1 MLCFSLLLDVLGEVI
16 FTALHVA
23 PAQRFPK
30 PLSAKEEREC
40 FERMANGDQNA
51 RTKLIEH
58 NLRLVAH
65 VVKKYCPNVNDQ
77 EDFVSIGSIGLLKA
91 VSTFDYRKGA
101 RFATYASRCI
111 ENEILMHFRSKK
123 KSAQE
128 VYIDDPIDTDKDGN
142 VLTLMD
148 IVADEADFVEGIELK
163 MRAQALHSAILKLEP
178 REQEIITYRYGLHG
192 GEPQT
197 QREVASRL
205 HISRSYVSRIEKKAL
220 EKLRESA
227 ADLA

>member
-1 MLCFSLLLDVLGEVI
+1 MLSFSLLLDVIGEL
-16 FTALHVA
+16 FFAALHVTQ
-23 PAQRFPK
+23 PHHFPK
-30 PLSAKEEREC
+30 PLSAKEERQY
-40 FERMANGDQNA
+40 FEQMEQGDQIA

-65 VVKKYCPNVNDQ
+65 VVKKYCSNPNDQ
-77 EDFVSIGSIGLLKA
+77 EDLVSIGSIGLIKA

-128 VYIDDPIDTDKDGN
+128 MYIDDPIDTDKDGN

-148 IVADEADFVEGIELK
+148 IIADENDFVEGIEMKL
-163 MRAQALHSAILKLEP
+163 RAQTLRSALRSLEP
-178 REQEIITYRYGLHG
+178 REREIIYYRYGLHNG
-192 GEPQT
+192 DPQT
-197 QREVASRL
+197 QREVAERL
-205 HISRSYVSRIEKKAL
+205 KISRSYVSRIEKKAL
-220 EKLRESA
+220 EKLRERTE
-227 ADLA
+227 DLL

>member
-1 MLCFSLLLDVLGEVI
+1 MISLSFLLDVIGDL
-16 FTALHVA
+16 FFAALHVA
-23 PAQRFPK
+23 PGHRFPK
-30 PLSAKEEREC
+30 PLTAKEERLC
-40 FERMANGDQNA
+40 FERMEQGDPAA

-65 VVKKYCPNVNDQ
+65 VAKKYCPSVNDQ
-77 EDFVSIGSIGLLKA
+77 EDFVSIGSIGLIKA
-91 VSTFDYRKGA
+91 VSTFDYHKGA

-128 VYIDDPIDTDKDGN
+128 LYIDDPIDTDKDGN

-148 IVADEADFVEGIELK
+148 IVADDGDFVEDIEQR
-163 MRAQALHSAILKLEP
+163 MRAQALRDALRQLEP

-220 EKLRESA
+220 EKLREGVGEIE
-227 ADLA
+227 